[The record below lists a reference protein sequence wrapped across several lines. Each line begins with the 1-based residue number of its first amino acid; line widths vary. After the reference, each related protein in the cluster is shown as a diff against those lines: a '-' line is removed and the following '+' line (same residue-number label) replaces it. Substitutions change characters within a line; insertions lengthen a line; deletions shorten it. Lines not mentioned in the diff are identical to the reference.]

1 MVIVSNAGTQVA
13 MPHFRTR
20 MINSEFDIT
29 NEDGVFYDS
38 VEDASKTAVLTAIDV
53 ARGLYADG
61 ERSPHIE
68 IHILDGESTVARHV
82 VKVDVTDVAT

>member
-1 MVIVSNAGTQVA
+1 

-29 NEDGVFYDS
+29 SQDGVFHDS
-38 VEDASKTAVLTAIDV
+38 VEDASKTAILTAIDV

-68 IHILDGESTVARHV
+68 IHILDGEETVARH
-82 VKVDVTDVAT
+82 KVTVDIKDVAT